1 MNPQVQREDCP
12 VVPQSGHRTRTQGSK
27 RTISWPVQVYNHGP
41 HTSLPV
47 MYSQFSQILP
57 LCQHWKLTSL
67 KPYKN
72 NYQLDQWD
80 DMTHCTPIQVLA
92 STKKRE
98 AKKES
103 VVGSTRD
110 TSVGISGNL
119 EITSQDSSP
128 PFTGISWET
137 FHTSLHLPVFQPP
150 NCPGLPS
157 ACRHLG
163 GTHTKADTP
172 LDWLCINRIKL
183 YNKFKNINWRL
194 KLRTFEITVLPCA
207 TVLMSEEEHKSA
219 WNHSSSSMLMSQV
232 TWHPFFQWNWK
243 INLFVRLQLYI
254 FCIFRV

>member
-27 RTISWPVQVYNHGP
+27 RTISWPVQAYNHGP
-41 HTSLPV
+41 HTSLPI

-110 TSVGISGNL
+110 TSVSISGNL
-119 EITSQDSSP
+119 EITSLKTHLLLSRGSSGRP
-128 PFTGISWET
+128 ST
-137 FHTSLHLPVFQPP
+137 
-150 NCPGLPS
+150 LPS
-157 ACRHLG
+157 IFLCFSLPTVQGFPPHGDTWGEHAQRL
-163 GTHTKADTP
+163 TP
-172 LDWLCINRIKL
+172 LWTD
-183 YNKFKNINWRL
+183 
-194 KLRTFEITVLPCA
+194 
-207 TVLMSEEEHKSA
+207 SA
-219 WNHSSSSMLMSQV
+219 
-232 TWHPFFQWNWK
+232 
-243 INLFVRLQLYI
+243 
-254 FCIFRV
+254 